1 MENSKQWQAEKPV
14 ENQVESERGPEKTS
28 KEIVD
33 EIFHVLDHI
42 YLIDA
47 DTYQSNVMMSLKKE
61 YETHSSF
68 VGQPVPQTLY
78 DEALEVDRRISAWN
92 EQMDRK
98 TFDVDAFLEK
108 TGEEQWSARLFV
120 EIILQGLMTKDELT
134 SLLKKRKEVTLI
146 PENQETY
153 NEWKIFAKQVHNDY
167 LNFLESRLA
176 VAKIE
181 DLEQAERGYLGKLRR
196 AEVDGKI
203 QSYIDRDAKM
213 LEFVRKY
220 LSKFE
225 ERKSFNRERDKRIS
239 LITEKIKEKYHI
251 SEKPL
256 TLYPQL
262 ETTDGAFGGLDKLE
276 GKKILDLAC
285 GSVIDENSLRLMDRA
300 TSGDSMARQEIIKR
314 GMYDLYT
321 HREEDPVNPLGY
333 RLYEPWFSR
342 ALLELGA
349 SPVGIDIGNLDGE
362 EFEHH
367 RVDLSQ
373 PGALDFLP
381 DKSFDAVNL
390 NGLFSSPQ
398 LESMTGESEVDKMKE
413 ELKKQIRRILKADG
427 QILEYSKV

>member
-1 MENSKQWQAEKPV
+1 MENPKQWQAEKPV

-68 VGQPVPQTLY
+68 IGQPVPQTLY
-78 DEALEVDRRISAWN
+78 DEALEVDRRINAWN

-196 AEVDGKI
+196 AK
-203 QSYIDRDAKM
+203 
-213 LEFVRKY
+213 
-220 LSKFE
+220 
-225 ERKSFNRERDKRIS
+225 
-239 LITEKIKEKYHI
+239 
-251 SEKPL
+251 
-256 TLYPQL
+256 
-262 ETTDGAFGGLDKLE
+262 
-276 GKKILDLAC
+276 
-285 GSVIDENSLRLMDRA
+285 
-300 TSGDSMARQEIIKR
+300 
-314 GMYDLYT
+314 
-321 HREEDPVNPLGY
+321 
-333 RLYEPWFSR
+333 
-342 ALLELGA
+342 
-349 SPVGIDIGNLDGE
+349 
-362 EFEHH
+362 
-367 RVDLSQ
+367 
-373 PGALDFLP
+373 
-381 DKSFDAVNL
+381 
-390 NGLFSSPQ
+390 
-398 LESMTGESEVDKMKE
+398 
-413 ELKKQIRRILKADG
+413 
-427 QILEYSKV
+427 